1 MYKYDDPKDIQYQVR
16 NLTYTVNLF
25 GHCWPFWLVFLFVV
39 SWPPDNDRNLIYS
52 EECNS
57 MIVALAGY
65 KAINLTV
72 ILVLILLSQSYK
84 SDFPLINGIWLAIPL
99 LFGSESEP
107 QTQIKVKLQS
117 G

>member
-1 MYKYDDPKDIQYQVR
+1 
-16 NLTYTVNLF
+16 
-25 GHCWPFWLVFLFVV
+25 
-39 SWPPDNDRNLIYS
+39 
-52 EECNS
+52 
-57 MIVALAGY
+57 MIVSLAGY

-99 LFGSESEP
+99 LFGYESEP